1 MPVPK
6 WGLLSNWQM
15 NCCGFDTNEFPIFDD
30 MTKRR
35 TEIKK
40 WLAEV
45 LEKNLTGINYRAF
58 IFGSQ
63 ANKSD
68 LIRSDI
74 DLGILSDSGIS
85 PDCLVRIDNAIED
98 LPMLYKIDLVDF
110 NNVGDRFKAAAL
122 KNVEWL

>member
-1 MPVPK
+1 MLVPK
-6 WGLLSNWQM
+6 AGLLSNWQM
-15 NCCGFDTNEFPIFDD
+15 NCSGFDTNDFPIFDD

-110 NNVGDRFKAAAL
+110 NNVGDRFKAVAL